1 MALLRRAIALLMC
14 VACSSC
20 AGWQS
25 ALDPHGEQARGLEG
39 LIWIFIWVAAA
50 VWISV
55 MIVLVVALRR
65 KARRAR
71 DETQLLDANGERRMR
86 LTVGGAVTATVVI
99 VLALTVTSF
108 VSTRLVSSEASHPLE
123 IRVRGYQ
130 WWWEVTYPDAQADRV
145 FTTANEIH
153 IPVGRTVRLQLSAA
167 DVIHSFWAPNLAG
180 KQDLIPGRENSLTF
194 TAQHPGTYRGQC
206 AEFCGV
212 QHAHMALLVVAET
225 PEAFERWRQSQL
237 SPAVSPSD
245 PEQAEGQKVFTSKPC
260 ASCHTIQGTSAAG
273 SIGPDLT
280 HVGSRSYIGAG
291 LLQNT
296 RGSLAAWIAD
306 PQTIK
311 PGNNMPNVPLTA
323 NELRAVSAYLAALK

>member
-1 MALLRRAIALLMC
+1 MALRRAIALLVC
-14 VACSSC
+14 CACSGC

-25 ALDPHGEQARGLEG
+25 ALDPHGAQARGLEG
-39 LIWIFIWVAAA
+39 LIWIFVWVAAA

-55 MIVLVVALRR
+55 MVVLAVALSR
-65 KARRAR
+65 KSGRAR
-71 DETQLLDANGERRMR
+71 DETHVLDARGERRMK
-86 LTVGGAVTATVVI
+86 LTVSGAVIVTAVI

-108 VSTRLVSSEASHPLE
+108 VSTRLVSSEASGPLE

-130 WWWEVTYPDAQADRV
+130 WWWEVTYLDAQANQV

-153 IPVGRTVRLQLSAA
+153 VPVGRAVRLQLSAA

-180 KQDLIPGRENSLTF
+180 KQDLIPGRENTLTF
-194 TAQHPGTYRGQC
+194 TAQQPGTYRGQC
-206 AEFCGV
+206 AEFCGI
-212 QHAHMALLVVAET
+212 QHAHMALLVIAES
-225 PEAFERWRQSQL
+225 PDAFEHWRQSQL
-237 SPAVSPSD
+237 SSAISPAD

-260 ASCHTIQGTSAAG
+260 ASCHTIQGTSAAA

-280 HVGSRSYIGAG
+280 HVGSRRYIAAG

-311 PGNNMPNVPLTA
+311 PGNNMPNVPLSA
-323 NELRAVSAYLAALK
+323 DELRALSSYLAALK

>member
-1 MALLRRAIALLMC
+1 MAVFRRAIALLLC
-14 VACSSC
+14 VASSGC

-55 MIVLVVALRR
+55 MAVLTIALTR
-65 KARRAR
+65 KSRRAT
-71 DETQLLDANGERRMR
+71 DAPHVLDAKGERRMR
-86 LTVGGAVTATVVI
+86 FTVGSAVVATVII
-99 VLALTVTSF
+99 VLALTITSF
-108 VSTRLVSSEASHPLE
+108 VSTRLVSPNASPALE

-130 WWWEVTYPDAQADRV
+130 WWWEVTYLDAQADQV

-153 IPVGRTVRLQLSAA
+153 IPAGRPVRLQLSAA
-167 DVIHSFWAPNLAG
+167 DVIHSFWVPNLAG
-180 KQDLIPGRENSLTF
+180 KQDLIPGRENELTF
-194 TAQHPGTYRGQC
+194 TAQQAGTYRGQC

-212 QHAHMALLVVAET
+212 QHAHMALLVIAE
-225 PEAFERWRQSQL
+225 PPAAFEHWRQSQL
-237 SPAVSPSD
+237 SPAVSPAD
-245 PEQAEGQKVFTSKPC
+245 PEQAQGLKVFTSKPC
-260 ASCHTIQGTSAAG
+260 AACHTIQGTSASA

-280 HVGSRSYIGAG
+280 HVGSRSYIASG

-296 RGSLAAWIAD
+296 RGALAAWIAD

-323 NELRAVSAYLAALK
+323 DELRAISAYLAALK

>member
-1 MALLRRAIALLMC
+1 MALLRRAIALSVC
-14 VACSSC
+14 FTCPGC

-25 ALDPHGEQARGLEG
+25 ALDPHGQQARGLEG

-55 MIVLVVALRR
+55 MAVLAVALSR
-65 KARRAR
+65 KSGRG
-71 DETQLLDANGERRMR
+71 TGNERRMKV
-86 LTVGGAVTATVVI
+86 TVGGAVAGTAAI
-99 VLALTVTSF
+99 VLALTIISF
-108 VSTRLVSSEASHPLE
+108 LSTRLVSSEASHPLE

-130 WWWEVTYPDAQADRV
+130 WWWEVTYLDARAERV

-153 IPVGRTVRLQLSAA
+153 IPVNRPVRLQLSAA

-194 TAQHPGTYRGQC
+194 SAQQPGTYRAQC

-225 PEAFERWRQSQL
+225 PDAFEHWRQSQL
-237 SPAVSPSD
+237 SPAASPTD
-245 PEQAEGQKVFTSKPC
+245 PEQAEGRKVFTSKPC
-260 ASCHTIQGTSAAG
+260 ASCHTIHGTSASA

-280 HVGSRSYIGAG
+280 HLASRSYIAAG

>member
-14 VACSSC
+14 LACPGC
-20 AGWQS
+20 VGWQS

-39 LIWIFIWVAAA
+39 LIWIFIWVTAA

-55 MIVLVVALRR
+55 MVVLAIALRR
-65 KARRAR
+65 KSGRAR
-71 DETQLLDANGERRMR
+71 DQTHLLDANSERRMQW
-86 LTVGGAVTATVVI
+86 TVGAAVAATALI
-99 VLALTVTSF
+99 VLALTITSF
-108 VSTRLVSSEASHPLE
+108 VSTGLVSSKASHPLQ

-130 WWWEVTYPDAQADRV
+130 WWWEVTYLDAKADQV

-153 IPVGRTVRLQLSAA
+153 IPVGRPVRLQLSAA

-180 KQDLIPGRENSLTF
+180 KQDLIPGRENNLTF
-194 TAQHPGTYRGQC
+194 TAQQPGTYRGQC
-206 AEFCGV
+206 AEFCGI
-212 QHAHMALLVVAET
+212 QHAHMALLVIAES
-225 PEAFERWRQSQL
+225 PEAFEHWRQSQL
-237 SPAVSPSD
+237 SAAVGPAD
-245 PEQAEGQKVFTSKPC
+245 PEQAEGQKVFNSKPC
-260 ASCHTIQGTSAAG
+260 ASCHNIQGTSASA

-280 HVGSRSYIGAG
+280 HVGSRSYIAAG